1 MIDQWAPIDVRQ
13 FRPTWPLGPQTAV
26 SPDGHAEP
34 VLRMLR
40 QQQMDTKQLGAK
52 HYEPEGPGDV
62 EPGKREQ
69 QLPLTDDEIEKMY
82 ETCQRDGKTGKHN
95 GMATMLP
102 ISSALAGFSGGMSG
116 SRTRE
121 LLY

>member
-1 MIDQWAPIDVRQ
+1 MAMLSP
-13 FRPTWPLGPQTAV
+13 FFECCV
-26 SPDGHAEP
+26 SNKWIQSNSARNIMNPKGREMSSRAS
-34 VLRMLR
+34 
-40 QQQMDTKQLGAK
+40 
-52 HYEPEGPGDV
+52 
-62 EPGKREQ
+62 EQ
-69 QLPLTDDEIEKMY
+69 QVPLTDDEIEKMY